1 MTMKSKQFHF
11 ESHDGKIYT
20 ALFSLTNVED
30 KEVYEFLAK
39 EEEQKDFLHYGYITK
54 AMAEKL
60 LSKRERDGR
69 MYIQSVSLKSNP
81 RDIPQKQKIILDLP
95 DEIDE
100 KSFLPGGL
108 PFQSASLTLYSKS
121 YQEKLVPA
129 VTIKPH
135 SSFTFDTNESTV
147 IFKFPN
153 NEMECTNFMVG
164 EFQEGSH
171 NTIDLNIENSKAEE
185 IIIQG
190 VKPISSINN
199 ETYLWIKNKEREVI
213 YVYGVLL
220 PSNVEKKEALF
231 NEGVSYIPIIANG
244 AIRIYHAKIEAD
256 LNTITSCGIYSGGG
270 IEVQDGDLAFG
281 RGTSILQVGEGL
293 SVENMKLVI
302 SGDNNIERS
311 LGIETDSSCVKNDSL
326 TIENI
331 YSKNSLCYI
340 KDQGS
345 DKVED
350 TLKNSVATFE
360 NRSKDKGELS
370 TISFLGGNVDIL
382 GAAHITTDTKRFIIN
397 QQGSGLQDVI
407 SFSGESFIS
416 AKEQVSIINGEFKGT
431 NKIKSTSKGLT
442 FLSGSIGNIITN
454 SDINIAPK
462 TKKGENEIE
471 VDDLR
476 INHAFL
482 DNIKTNALT
491 GDIYNAKIT
500 NCEMANG
507 SVIYINRSEPKL
519 PAYFTTIDNLIFK
532 KKGMLFLDSGINNI
546 NKRVITNC
554 VVEEGNFKIFDDGDY
569 KLNNS
574 ILSHGEIIINNEN
587 REVIISNSNIKGYN
601 KLENISSIDCSILEN
616 AEISSSKLIGLKD
629 EMIIDQKILDYS
641 ASPAQPSQKEVSSNS
656 IITNNIEIL

>member
-1 MTMKSKQFHF
+1 MNNHIYSFKSLGDNKYEMFYKNDSLGITF
-11 ESHDGKIYT
+11 ITPDGYSIEDYELYFTEEDFKPCRDVVIKLQNPPKAFKSINIASNADIT
-20 ALFSLTNVED
+20 FNDGLSFCVNNSVTLAKNKNLLFCAKDGV
-30 KEVYEFLAK
+30 KEVVVDNLMVK
-39 EEEQKDFLHYGYITK
+39 KN
-54 AMAEKL
+54 
-60 LSKRERDGR
+60 
-69 MYIQSVSLKSNP
+69 KS
-81 RDIPQKQKIILDLP
+81 
-95 DEIDE
+95 
-100 KSFLPGGL
+100 
-108 PFQSASLTLYSKS
+108 
-121 YQEKLVPA
+121 
-129 VTIKPH
+129 
-135 SSFTFDTNESTV
+135 SSFTFYPT
-147 IFKFPN
+147 P
-153 NEMECTNFMVG
+153 
-164 EFQEGSH
+164 EGATTRDDKRLKGKDYPLDATFRD
-171 NTIDLNIENSKAEE
+171 NKNIDLKLQDQFMLLHIESLTSKEPYSITLDCTSGAF
-185 IIIQG
+185 
-190 VKPISSINN
+190 VISS
-199 ETYLWIKNKEREVI
+199 
-213 YVYGVLL
+213 
-220 PSNVEKKEALF
+220 
-231 NEGVSYIPIIANG
+231 
-244 AIRIYHAKIEAD
+244 
-256 LNTITSCGIYSGGG
+256 
-270 IEVQDGDLAFG
+270 
-281 RGTSILQVGEGL
+281 GTSFTPKVYDSAL
-293 SVENMKLVI
+293 KFKA
-302 SGDNNIERS
+302 DRIEFS
-311 LGIETDSSCVKNDSL
+311 YTAF
-326 TIENI
+326 
-331 YSKNSLCYI
+331 
-340 KDQGS
+340 
-345 DKVED
+345 KVED

-471 VDDLR
+471 IDDLR

-532 KKGMLFLDSGINNI
+532 KKGMLFLDSGLNNI

-629 EMIIDQKILDYS
+629 EMIIDQKILNYS
-641 ASPAQPSQKEVSSNS
+641 ASLAHSSQRDVSQNS

>member
-1 MTMKSKQFHF
+1 MSLEVRKYKFEEGDSHDIFELELIPEVVDGVEVYNIQAVATDSTGIVGKSK
-11 ESHDGKIYT
+11 K
-20 ALFSLTNVED
+20 
-30 KEVYEFLAK
+30 
-39 EEEQKDFLHYGYITK
+39 LHYGYLSK
-54 AMAEKL
+54 EMANFLDQRNEFGFANIEKL
-60 LSKRERDGR
+60 
-69 MYIQSVSLKSNP
+69 SLKSPIKYPDEIANLS
-81 RDIPQKQKIILDLP
+81 QKIIIDRHPEAGNAIPQISLDPIKYSDRLEP
-95 DEIDE
+95 TITVAIKNFFNVSTADAPIIFKLNDN
-100 KSFLPGGL
+100 KLLCDSF
-108 PFQSASLTLYSKS
+108 Y
-121 YQEKLVPA
+121 
-129 VTIKPH
+129 II
-135 SSFTFDTNESTV
+135 DTND
-147 IFKFPN
+147 
-153 NEMECTNFMVG
+153 
-164 EFQEGSH
+164 EGTT
-171 NTIDLNIENSKAEE
+171 TIDLNIENNRADM
-185 IIIQG
+185 
-190 VKPISSINN
+190 VSINEN
-199 ETYLWIKNKEREVI
+199 IDLKLQDQFM
-213 YVYGVLL
+213 LL
-220 PSNVEKKEALF
+220 H
-231 NEGVSYIPIIANG
+231 I
-244 AIRIYHAKIEAD
+244 
-256 LNTITSCGIYSGGG
+256 
-270 IEVQDGDLAFG
+270 
-281 RGTSILQVGEGL
+281 
-293 SVENMKLVI
+293 
-302 SGDNNIERS
+302 
-311 LGIETDSSCVKNDSL
+311 DSL
-326 TIENI
+326 TSKKP
-331 YSKNSLCYI
+331 YSIALDCTSGVFVTSNVGTFNVNKYDAEVKFKADRVEFSYTTF
-340 KDQGS
+340 
-345 DKVED
+345 KVED
-350 TLKNSVATFE
+350 SLKNSAATFE
-360 NRSKDKGELS
+360 NRSKDKDKLNS
-370 TISFLGGNVDIL
+370 ISFLGGNVDIL

-476 INHAFL
+476 VSNALL
-482 DNIKTNALT
+482 DNIKANALT

-532 KKGMLFLDSGINNI
+532 KKGMLFLDSGLNNI

-629 EMIIDQKILDYS
+629 EMIIDQRILDYS
-641 ASPAQPSQKEVSSNS
+641 ANLAQPKQGEISRNS
-656 IITNNIEIL
+656 IITNDIEIL

>member
-1 MTMKSKQFHF
+1 M
-11 ESHDGKIYT
+11 
-20 ALFSLTNVED
+20 
-30 KEVYEFLAK
+30 
-39 EEEQKDFLHYGYITK
+39 
-54 AMAEKL
+54 
-60 LSKRERDGR
+60 
-69 MYIQSVSLKSNP
+69 
-81 RDIPQKQKIILDLP
+81 
-95 DEIDE
+95 
-100 KSFLPGGL
+100 
-108 PFQSASLTLYSKS
+108 
-121 YQEKLVPA
+121 
-129 VTIKPH
+129 
-135 SSFTFDTNESTV
+135 
-147 IFKFPN
+147 N
-153 NEMECTNFMVG
+153 N
-164 EFQEGSH
+164 
-171 NTIDLNIENSKAEE
+171 
-185 IIIQG
+185 
-190 VKPISSINN
+190 
-199 ETYLWIKNKEREVI
+199 Y
-213 YVYGVLL
+213 
-220 PSNVEKKEALF
+220 
-231 NEGVSYIPIIANG
+231 
-244 AIRIYHAKIEAD
+244 
-256 LNTITSCGIYSGGG
+256 IYSFKS
-270 IEVQDGDLAFG
+270 L
-281 RGTSILQVGEGL
+281 
-293 SVENMKLVI
+293 
-302 SGDNNIERS
+302 GDNKYEMFY
-311 LGIETDSSCVKNDSL
+311 KNDSL
-326 TIENI
+326 GITFITPDGCSIEDYEFDFTEDGFKPCKDVVIRLQNPPKTFKRI
-331 YSKNSLCYI
+331 KVNSNADITFNDGLSFCVGNSVTLAKNKNLLFCAKDGVKEVVVDNLMVKGNKNSSFSFYPTPEGATTRDDKKVKGKGYPLDIAFKNNERVDLKLQDQFMVLYI
-340 KDQGS
+340 ESLTSNKPYSITLDCTSSVFVTS
-345 DKVED
+345 DVGTFNVNKYDAEVKFKADRVEFSYTTFKVED
-350 TLKNSVATFE
+350 SLKNSAATFE
-360 NRSKDKGELS
+360 NRSKDKDKLNS
-370 TISFLGGNVDIL
+370 ISFLGGNVDIL

-476 INHAFL
+476 MSNALL
-482 DNIKTNALT
+482 DNIKANALT

-546 NKRVITNC
+546 SKRVITNC

-574 ILSHGEIIINNEN
+574 ILSHGEIILNNEN

-641 ASPAQPSQKEVSSNS
+641 ASLAHSSQRDVSQNS
-656 IITNNIEIL
+656 IITNEIEIL

>member
-1 MTMKSKQFHF
+1 MNNHIYSFKSLGDNKYEMFYKNDSLGITF
-11 ESHDGKIYT
+11 ITPDGCSIEDYEFYFTEEDFKPCKDVVIKLQNPPKT
-20 ALFSLTNVED
+20 FKSINIASNADITFNDGLSFCVGNSVTLAKNKNLLFCAKDGV
-30 KEVYEFLAK
+30 KEVVVDNLMVK
-39 EEEQKDFLHYGYITK
+39 KN
-54 AMAEKL
+54 
-60 LSKRERDGR
+60 
-69 MYIQSVSLKSNP
+69 KS
-81 RDIPQKQKIILDLP
+81 
-95 DEIDE
+95 
-100 KSFLPGGL
+100 
-108 PFQSASLTLYSKS
+108 
-121 YQEKLVPA
+121 
-129 VTIKPH
+129 
-135 SSFTFDTNESTV
+135 SSFTFYPT
-147 IFKFPN
+147 P
-153 NEMECTNFMVG
+153 
-164 EFQEGSH
+164 EGATTRDDKRLKGKDYPLDATFRD
-171 NTIDLNIENSKAEE
+171 NKNIDLKLQDQFMLLHIESLTSKEPYSITLDCTSGAF
-185 IIIQG
+185 
-190 VKPISSINN
+190 VISS
-199 ETYLWIKNKEREVI
+199 
-213 YVYGVLL
+213 
-220 PSNVEKKEALF
+220 
-231 NEGVSYIPIIANG
+231 
-244 AIRIYHAKIEAD
+244 
-256 LNTITSCGIYSGGG
+256 
-270 IEVQDGDLAFG
+270 
-281 RGTSILQVGEGL
+281 GTSFTPKVYDSAL
-293 SVENMKLVI
+293 KFKA
-302 SGDNNIERS
+302 DRIEFS
-311 LGIETDSSCVKNDSL
+311 YTAF
-326 TIENI
+326 
-331 YSKNSLCYI
+331 
-340 KDQGS
+340 
-345 DKVED
+345 KVED

-454 SDINIAPK
+454 SDINIVPK

-476 INHAFL
+476 VSNALL
-482 DNIKTNALT
+482 DNIKANALT

-546 NKRVITNC
+546 SKRVITNC

-641 ASPAQPSQKEVSSNS
+641 AHLAGPDQKEVSPNS

>member
-1 MTMKSKQFHF
+1 MSLEVRKYKFEEGDSHDIFELELIPEVVDGVEVYNIQAVATDSTGIVGKSK
-11 ESHDGKIYT
+11 K
-20 ALFSLTNVED
+20 
-30 KEVYEFLAK
+30 
-39 EEEQKDFLHYGYITK
+39 LHYGYLSK
-54 AMAEKL
+54 EMANFLDQRNEFGFANIEKL
-60 LSKRERDGR
+60 
-69 MYIQSVSLKSNP
+69 SLKSPIKYPDEIANLS
-81 RDIPQKQKIILDLP
+81 QKIIIDRHPEAGNAIPQISLDPIKYSDRLEP
-95 DEIDE
+95 TITVAIKNFFNVSTADAPIIFKLNDN
-100 KSFLPGGL
+100 KLLCDSF
-108 PFQSASLTLYSKS
+108 Y
-121 YQEKLVPA
+121 
-129 VTIKPH
+129 II
-135 SSFTFDTNESTV
+135 DTND
-147 IFKFPN
+147 
-153 NEMECTNFMVG
+153 
-164 EFQEGSH
+164 EGTT
-171 NTIDLNIENSKAEE
+171 TIDLNIENNRADM
-185 IIIQG
+185 
-190 VKPISSINN
+190 VSINEN
-199 ETYLWIKNKEREVI
+199 IDLKLQDQFM
-213 YVYGVLL
+213 LL
-220 PSNVEKKEALF
+220 H
-231 NEGVSYIPIIANG
+231 I
-244 AIRIYHAKIEAD
+244 
-256 LNTITSCGIYSGGG
+256 
-270 IEVQDGDLAFG
+270 
-281 RGTSILQVGEGL
+281 
-293 SVENMKLVI
+293 
-302 SGDNNIERS
+302 
-311 LGIETDSSCVKNDSL
+311 DSL
-326 TIENI
+326 TSKKP
-331 YSKNSLCYI
+331 YSIALDCTSGVFVTSNVGTFNVNKYDAEVKFKADRVEFSYTTF
-340 KDQGS
+340 
-345 DKVED
+345 KVED
-350 TLKNSVATFE
+350 SLKNSVATFE

-476 INHAFL
+476 VSNALL
-482 DNIKTNALT
+482 DNIKANALT

-532 KKGMLFLDSGINNI
+532 KKGMLFLDSGLNNI

-629 EMIIDQKILDYS
+629 EMIIDQRILDYS
-641 ASPAQPSQKEVSSNS
+641 ANLAQPKQGEISRNS
-656 IITNNIEIL
+656 IITNDIEIL

>member
-1 MTMKSKQFHF
+1 MSNHSFKSLGGNKYEMLYKKDSLGITFITP
-11 ESHDGKIYT
+11 DGYSMDDYELYFTEEDFKPCRDVVIKLQNPPKAFKSINIASNADIT
-20 ALFSLTNVED
+20 FNDGLSFCVGNSVTLAKNKNLLFCAKDGV
-30 KEVYEFLAK
+30 KEVVVDNLMVK
-39 EEEQKDFLHYGYITK
+39 KN
-54 AMAEKL
+54 
-60 LSKRERDGR
+60 
-69 MYIQSVSLKSNP
+69 KS
-81 RDIPQKQKIILDLP
+81 
-95 DEIDE
+95 
-100 KSFLPGGL
+100 
-108 PFQSASLTLYSKS
+108 
-121 YQEKLVPA
+121 
-129 VTIKPH
+129 
-135 SSFTFDTNESTV
+135 SSFTFYPT
-147 IFKFPN
+147 P
-153 NEMECTNFMVG
+153 
-164 EFQEGSH
+164 EGATTRDDKRLKGKDYPLDATFRD
-171 NTIDLNIENSKAEE
+171 NKNIDLKLQDQFMLLHIESLTSKESYSITLDCTSGAF
-185 IIIQG
+185 
-190 VKPISSINN
+190 VISS
-199 ETYLWIKNKEREVI
+199 
-213 YVYGVLL
+213 
-220 PSNVEKKEALF
+220 
-231 NEGVSYIPIIANG
+231 
-244 AIRIYHAKIEAD
+244 
-256 LNTITSCGIYSGGG
+256 
-270 IEVQDGDLAFG
+270 
-281 RGTSILQVGEGL
+281 GTSFTPKVYDSEL
-293 SVENMKLVI
+293 KFKA
-302 SGDNNIERS
+302 DRIEFS
-311 LGIETDSSCVKNDSL
+311 YTAF
-326 TIENI
+326 
-331 YSKNSLCYI
+331 
-340 KDQGS
+340 
-345 DKVED
+345 KVED
-350 TLKNSVATFE
+350 MLKNSVATFE

-382 GAAHITTDTKRFIIN
+382 GTAHITTDTKRFIIN

-476 INHAFL
+476 VSNALL
-482 DNIKTNALT
+482 DNIKANALT

-546 NKRVITNC
+546 SKRVITNC

-574 ILSHGEIIINNEN
+574 ILSHGEIILNNEN

-641 ASPAQPSQKEVSSNS
+641 AHLAQPSQKEVSSNS
-656 IITNNIEIL
+656 IITKEIEIL